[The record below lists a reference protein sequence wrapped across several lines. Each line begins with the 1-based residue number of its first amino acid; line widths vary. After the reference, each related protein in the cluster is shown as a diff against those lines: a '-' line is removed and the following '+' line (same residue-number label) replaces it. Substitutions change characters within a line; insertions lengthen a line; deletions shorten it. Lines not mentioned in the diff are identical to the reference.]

1 MQLVNRSK
9 LRFCERCGSPMSLE
23 VVIELGSRRSVSDD
37 LMLAL
42 VNDSKVWKM
51 LRKRRIKIGFGK
63 KLQGIFASGIK

>member
-1 MQLVNRSK
+1 
-9 LRFCERCGSPMSLE
+9 MSLE